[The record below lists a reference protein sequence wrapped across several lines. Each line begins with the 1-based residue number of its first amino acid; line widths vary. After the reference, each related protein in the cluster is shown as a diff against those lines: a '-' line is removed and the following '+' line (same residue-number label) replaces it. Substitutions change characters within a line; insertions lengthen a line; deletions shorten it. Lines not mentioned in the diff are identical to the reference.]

1 MKDFQT
7 ESIQENDSLNIRAEL
22 EKFLVHWK
30 WFVLGVFMSLLVAYI
45 YLRYSTPQYV
55 ASTSILIKDNQKSG
69 ISDELKAV
77 SDLGIVGTGS
87 ANNTD
92 NEIQIL
98 KSRKILGS
106 VVDTLK
112 LYASFY
118 VEGRVKR
125 TELYEKNF
133 SVEFLEK
140 SKSFNVKDSSFVIS
154 FLDNKNIEL
163 SNELNGKKIN
173 IIEGQ
178 IINSS
183 LGKFQI
189 KFHSREPIKEKKIY
203 VNFRARDKIINSL
216 KARVGIAVVNRN
228 SSVLN
233 LTLQDV
239 VSKKAVDI
247 LNELVIQYNL
257 DAIKDKNIVSFLV
270 EPIQG
275 EAGVNVP
282 DSDYLKDVRAL
293 CTKYNV
299 LMIADEIQT
308 GLGRT
313 GSLLASCGNCDCSN
327 SCEQQSSYVR
337 PDILILA
344 KALSGGTYPISAVLC
359 DSEIM
364 EVIQPGQHGSTFG
377 GNPFAASIAKKAL
390 EIIIEENLS
399 QNARNLG
406 EIFRAKMNKF
416 IETSSMVNAVRGKG
430 LLNAIVINDTP
441 ESETAWNICLRL
453 RDNGLL
459 AKPTHG
465 NVIRFAPPLVMTE
478 DQLDDCIRI
487 ITSTITEFETK

>member
-1 MKDFQT
+1 MQTKTTKDLAQFHL
-7 ESIQENDSLNIRAEL
+7 DL
-22 EKFLVHWK
+22 EKKFGAHDYHPLPV
-30 WFVLGVFMSLLVAYI
+30 VLEKGEGVFMWDVNGKKYYDFLSAYSAVNQGHCLPKLVN
-45 YLRYSTPQYV
+45 
-55 ASTSILIKDNQKSG
+55 LIKDQAETLTLTSRAFHNNK
-69 ISDELKAV
+69 
-77 SDLGIVGTGS
+77 LGEYMEYATNLFGFDQLLPMNTGAEGVETS
-87 ANNTD
+87 
-92 NEIQIL
+92 IKL
-98 KSRKILGS
+98 SRKWGYLKKNVEENNAKI
-106 VVDTLK
+106 VVCNNN
-112 LYASFY
+112 FH
-118 VEGRVKR
+118 GR
-125 TELYEKNF
+125 TTT
-133 SVEFLEK
+133 
-140 SKSFNVKDSSFVIS
+140 VIS
-154 FLDNKNIEL
+154 FSTDPGSKDFFGPHTPGFIHIPH
-163 SNELNGKKIN
+163 GD
-173 IIEGQ
+173 
-178 IINSS
+178 
-183 LGKFQI
+183 
-189 KFHSREPIKEKKIY
+189 
-203 VNFRARDKIINSL
+203 VNSL
-216 KARVGIAVVNRN
+216 EEEFK
-228 SSVLN
+228 
-233 LTLQDV
+233 
-239 VSKKAVDI
+239 
-247 LNELVIQYNL
+247 
-257 DAIKDKNIVSFLV
+257 KDKNIVSFLV

-282 DSDYLKDVRAL
+282 DSSYLKDVRAL

-313 GSLLASCGNCDCSN
+313 GSLLASCGNCDCNN

-416 IETSSMVNAVRGKG
+416 IETSSMVTSVRGKG
-430 LLNAIVINDTP
+430 LLNAIVINDSP
-441 ESETAWNICLRL
+441 ESETAWNICLKL

-487 ITSTITEFETK
+487 ITSTINEFEPK